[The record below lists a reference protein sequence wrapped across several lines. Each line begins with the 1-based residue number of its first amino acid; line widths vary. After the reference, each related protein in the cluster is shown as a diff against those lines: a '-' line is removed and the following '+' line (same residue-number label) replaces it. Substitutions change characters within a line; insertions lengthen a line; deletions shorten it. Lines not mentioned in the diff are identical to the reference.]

1 MADRARFLVWT
12 SIAAIVIT
20 AGLKVRTTPIT
31 ASGSSRI
38 QDQPPPRPTFRTE
51 ANYVRVDVFPTANG
65 QPVFDLRQEE
75 FEVLEDRAPQ
85 KVVQFERIQIRGNVP
100 QDQRRE
106 PNTVAES
113 RAMIEESRARVFV
126 LFLDVNHVDVSGSHN
141 IRKPLTDALNQLIGP
156 EDLFGVIM
164 DLL

>member
-1 MADRARFLVWT
+1 MADRTRFLVWI
-12 SIAAIVIT
+12 SAAILIT
-20 AGLKVRTTPIT
+20 TSVGSGFSRT
-31 ASGSSRI
+31 
-38 QDQPPPRPTFRTE
+38 QDQPPQRPTFRTE

-65 QPVFDLRQEE
+65 QPVLDLRQDE
-75 FEVLEDRAPQ
+75 FEVFEDRAPQ

-113 RAMIEESRARVFV
+113 RAMLEESRARVFV

-156 EDLFGVIM
+156 EDPFR
-164 DLL
+164 